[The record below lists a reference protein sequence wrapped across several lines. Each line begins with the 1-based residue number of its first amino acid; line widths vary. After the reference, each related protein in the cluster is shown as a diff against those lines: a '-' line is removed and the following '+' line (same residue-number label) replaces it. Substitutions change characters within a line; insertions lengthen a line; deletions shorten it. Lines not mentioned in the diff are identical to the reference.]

1 MQTIPK
7 KFVANIREKISEQVI
22 LKVPNGKTYT
32 VEVAEEQ
39 QNELVLRSGWAE
51 FASAYELELGDLLVF
66 TNNGNSHL
74 TVRIF
79 DRSACEKELSC
90 VLLDSMPCMQERKCS
105 HGKRSR
111 EGAAAAWAVAAGF
124 AYPRTQRVRR
134 RPGSR
139 ARTEAT
145 VVCGSERGGGAPC
158 PCEEKEA
165 AAGCGPERGGGAPGW
180 LGSVRVPVCGFVP
193 CW

>member
-1 MQTIPK
+1 VVVPAPNFSLYLSVHLLLYTKTPNSLIMQTIPK

-105 HGKRSR
+105 HGKQMQSPTGKRL
-111 EGAAAAWAVAAGF
+111 AVGS
-124 AYPRTQRVRR
+124 
-134 RPGSR
+134 PGNSK
-139 ARTEAT
+139 TPKMNPT
-145 VVCGSERGGGAPC
+145 DSPSQKKSKILMC
-158 PCEEKEA
+158 
-165 AAGCGPERGGGAPGW
+165 
-180 LGSVRVPVCGFVP
+180 LNT
-193 CW
+193 

>member
-1 MQTIPK
+1 MVPAPNFSLYLSVHLLLYTKTPNSLIMQTIPK

-105 HGKRSR
+105 HGKQMQSPTGKRL
-111 EGAAAAWAVAAGF
+111 AVGS
-124 AYPRTQRVRR
+124 
-134 RPGSR
+134 PGNSK
-139 ARTEAT
+139 TPKMNPT
-145 VVCGSERGGGAPC
+145 DSPSQKKSKILMC
-158 PCEEKEA
+158 
-165 AAGCGPERGGGAPGW
+165 
-180 LGSVRVPVCGFVP
+180 LNT
-193 CW
+193 